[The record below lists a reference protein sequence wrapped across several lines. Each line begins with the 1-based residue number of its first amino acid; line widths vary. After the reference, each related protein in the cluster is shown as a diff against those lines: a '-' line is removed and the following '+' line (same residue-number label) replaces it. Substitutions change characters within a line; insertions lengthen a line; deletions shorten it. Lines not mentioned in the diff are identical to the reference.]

1 MIIYEGLAGLMLFL
15 AMAVYAI
22 YIYGRLCRDDGYAQ
36 GYGDALQVK
45 HDEQA
50 KDRAEKAGRHRMS
63 QPRALP
69 SPAPAAVPPEPKPG
83 PVRLPSGGAIGV
95 FLARNYR
102 AARGVDTVLL
112 APQPSPHLTGA
123 ADTGTMTKVSI
134 TSTGDMPVLTDSF
147 IADLELREAAYRKEH
162 AESEA

>member
-1 MIIYEGLAGLMLFL
+1 MMTWIFVGAVLLIAALIGLALYSCYR
-15 AMAVYAI
+15 A
-22 YIYGRLCRDDGYAQ
+22 GREDGYEQ
-36 GYGDALQVK
+36 GHADALEAD
-45 HDEQA
+45 H
-50 KDRAEKAGRHRMS
+50 AERTAAPGRHRMS
-63 QPRALP
+63 HPRVSSP
-69 SPAPAAVPPEPKPG
+69 SPELAPADAQPEPTPG
-83 PVRLPSGGAIGV
+83 
-95 FLARNYR
+95 LAWNI
-102 AARGVDTVLL
+102 DTVLL

>member
-1 MIIYEGLAGLMLFL
+1 MMTGILFGGLAAIALLLGLAF
-15 AMAVYAI
+15 YAT
-22 YIYGRLCRDDGYAQ
+22 YRAGREDGYEE
-36 GYGDALQVK
+36 GRGDRL
-45 HDEQA
+45 EE
-50 KDRAEKAGRHRMS
+50 RAEEQKAGRHRMS
-63 QPRALP
+63 QPRAST
-69 SPAPAAVPPEPKPG
+69 SPAPAAVTPDPKPG

>member
-1 MIIYEGLAGLMLFL
+1 M
-15 AMAVYAI
+15 
-22 YIYGRLCRDDGYAQ
+22 
-36 GYGDALQVK
+36 
-45 HDEQA
+45 
-50 KDRAEKAGRHRMS
+50 
-63 QPRALP
+63 
-69 SPAPAAVPPEPKPG
+69 
-83 PVRLPSGGAIGV
+83 

-102 AARGVDTVLL
+102 AARGVDTALL

-147 IADLELREAAYRKEH
+147 IADLELREAAHRKEH

>member
-1 MIIYEGLAGLMLFL
+1 MMTWILIGGLAAIALLVGL
-15 AMAVYAI
+15 AI
-22 YIYGRLCRDDGYAQ
+22 YAAYRAGREDGYEE
-36 GYGDALQVK
+36 GRGDRL
-45 HDEQA
+45 EE
-50 KDRAEKAGRHRMS
+50 RAEEQKAGRHRMS
-63 QPRALP
+63 QPRAST
-69 SPAPAAVPPEPKPG
+69 SPAPAAVTPDPKPG

-112 APQPSPHLTGA
+112 APQPSPALTGA

-162 AESEA
+162 AESEV

>member
-1 MIIYEGLAGLMLFL
+1 MMTWILIGGLTAIALLVGLAI
-15 AMAVYAI
+15 YAA
-22 YIYGRLCRDDGYAQ
+22 YRAGREDGYEE
-36 GYGDALQVK
+36 GRGDRL
-45 HDEQA
+45 EE
-50 KDRAEKAGRHRMS
+50 RAEEQKAGRHRMS
-63 QPRALP
+63 QPRAST
-69 SPAPAAVPPEPKPG
+69 SPAPAAVTPDPKPG

>member
-1 MIIYEGLAGLMLFL
+1 MMTWILIGGLAAIALLVGL
-15 AMAVYAI
+15 AI
-22 YIYGRLCRDDGYAQ
+22 YAAYRAGREDGYEE
-36 GYGDALQVK
+36 GRGDRL
-45 HDEQA
+45 EE
-50 KDRAEKAGRHRMS
+50 RAEEQKAGRHRMS
-63 QPRALP
+63 QPRAST
-69 SPAPAAVPPEPKPG
+69 SPAPAAVTPDPKPG